1 MLPLPLHQSNA
12 CASVHCFALAHTGV
26 LHYSDT
32 QYAILIIL
40 LQLHQ
45 HNHSTGTDSIL
56 FRAIDIGKEKGW
68 VKTGDAIV
76 CVHGAKE
83 AVAGSTNSLRVLT
96 A

>member
-1 MLPLPLHQSNA
+1 MPLCFTLQQHQK
-12 CASVHCFALAHTGV
+12 T
-26 LHYSDT
+26 T
-32 QYAILIIL
+32 I
-40 LQLHQ
+40 
-45 HNHSTGTDSIL
+45 TGTDSIL